1 MPKKKKKRRTIP
13 VLKDNDGSGPPEIE
27 VVPEPEAEVEE
38 PGLRLQADLDE
49 AIEAK
54 KRAMADFVNF
64 QRRARESEAW
74 ARRDGA
80 ASVVRSLLA
89 VLDNFDLAV
98 GQDREDMTAEQLLE
112 GVRMVREE
120 LRKALEEHGV
130 AAIDPEAGSEFD
142 PNLHRAVLRD
152 ETDRQAPN
160 TIVSVLQ
167 VGYAVDET
175 VLRPASVSVAFP
187 LGDAED

>member
-1 MPKKKKKRRTIP
+1 MAKKHKRQSIP
-13 VLKDNDGSGPPEIE
+13 VQKDDGDSDPPEII
-27 VVPEPEAEVEE
+27 EAVCEADAETEE
-38 PGLRLQADLDE
+38 QALCLQADLDE

-64 QRRARESEAW
+64 QRRAKETEAW

-80 ASVVRSLLA
+80 ASVVRGLLA

-98 GQDREDMTAEQLLE
+98 GHDREDMTAEQLLE

-130 AAIDPEAGSEFD
+130 AAIDPNAGTEFD

-152 ETDRQAPN
+152 ETDRQPPN

-167 VGYAVDET
+167 VGYVIDET

-187 LGDAED
+187 LDDAED